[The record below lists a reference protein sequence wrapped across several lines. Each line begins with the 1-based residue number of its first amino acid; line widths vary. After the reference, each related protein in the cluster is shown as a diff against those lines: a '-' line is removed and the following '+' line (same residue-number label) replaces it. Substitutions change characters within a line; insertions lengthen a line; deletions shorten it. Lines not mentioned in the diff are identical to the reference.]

1 MSNHY
6 PQDRVQV
13 IGSDEQLERFGSK
26 LQSMTLPP
34 MDSDLTQSEV
44 CLKQFVVTEDSP
56 FNGKSIRDSGIRD
69 KYKCVVVGVERGA
82 ASLRNPDA
90 DTVFE
95 AGDLVWVVGE
105 EMNVYELIH

>member
-1 MSNHY
+1 MPEISLWS
-6 PQDRVQV
+6 PKILLLTGRV
-13 IGSDEQLERFGSK
+13 
-26 LQSMTLPP
+26 
-34 MDSDLTQSEV
+34 
-44 CLKQFVVTEDSP
+44 
-56 FNGKSIRDSGIRD
+56 SGIPESRD
-69 KYKCVVVGVERGA
+69 KHKCVVVGVERGA

>member
-1 MSNHY
+1 MIWTS
-6 PQDRVQV
+6 
-13 IGSDEQLERFGSK
+13 ERR
-26 LQSMTLPP
+26 
-34 MDSDLTQSEV
+34 EI
-44 CLKQFVVTEDSP
+44 
-56 FNGKSIRDSGIRD
+56 KSARFRD
-69 KYKCVVVGVERGA
+69 KYICVVVGVERGA

>member
-1 MSNHY
+1 MPETVCGHRRILLLTG
-6 PQDRVQV
+6 RV
-13 IGSDEQLERFGSK
+13 
-26 LQSMTLPP
+26 
-34 MDSDLTQSEV
+34 
-44 CLKQFVVTEDSP
+44 
-56 FNGKSIRDSGIRD
+56 SGFRNRD
-69 KYKCVVVGVERGA
+69 KHKCVVVGVERGA

>member
-1 MSNHY
+1 MCCS
-6 PQDRVQV
+6 RC
-13 IGSDEQLERFGSK
+13 G
-26 LQSMTLPP
+26 T
-34 MDSDLTQSEV
+34 
-44 CLKQFVVTEDSP
+44 
-56 FNGKSIRDSGIRD
+56 
-69 KYKCVVVGVERGA
+69 GA